1 MDPDTDL
8 KIDSNAMN
16 NIEQDNLRQNR
27 RLGVIVILVIL
38 VVGLG
43 FYGVWGMFLNKGNVV
58 FNGEG
63 PFAVTIGNEEM
74 ICLDIECEIDLS
86 ARAYT
91 YEVTKD
97 GYYDQSGFV
106 DVMRGETARVDLALK
121 YIPGTLQQAER
132 STFALPVGY
141 SKFTDRLLDISLFA
155 LVDAGEPA
163 IAGEESERAVLQKLP
178 KRPENIVFSESG
190 EKALVFED
198 KGDGIMVAIYDT
210 EDFSMEDIGVDEAS
224 EVRNGVWGASEQTI
238 YFIAH
243 DVVTGKDSLQKICID
258 SSCEPEN
265 LVYFLRN
272 VEDYEIKISPNENF
286 VAILDKTHNLQI
298 VYIIDLVNSTR
309 TNIFEGYLMELGD
322 WSDGG
327 EVVVFK
333 GKNLEGNDNYLRAFD
348 TQDNEIIDLNFNGDI
363 RNTSFYGDSMYF
375 MSTQKHSLH
384 GDNKPYLMMFDDE
397 EVFVSDARELLNMD
411 SEEIKFILGKWDFVK
426 NEMFFVKDLSD
437 ALSII
442 PEKIEVNQDGMIVR
456 ILSDDILYDLRIKE

>member
-27 RLGVIVILVIL
+27 KLGVIVILVIL

-58 FNGEG
+58 FNGEV
-63 PFAVTIGNEEM
+63 PFAVTIGNEKM
-74 ICLDIECEIDLS
+74 SCLDIECVIVLP
-86 ARAYT
+86 ARAYS
-91 YEVTKD
+91 YDASKD
-97 GYYDQSGFV
+97 GYYDQNGFV
-106 DVMRGETARVDLALK
+106 DVMRGETVRVDLALK

-132 STFALPVGY
+132 AMFALPVGY
-141 SKFTDRLLDISLFA
+141 SKFANRLLDISLFA
-155 LVDAGEPA
+155 LIDIGET
-163 IAGEESERAVLQKLP
+163 EVLQKLP
-178 KRPENIVFSESG
+178 KKPENIVFSESG

-198 KGDGIMVAIYDT
+198 EGDGVMVAIYDT
-210 EDFSMEDIGVDEAS
+210 KDFSMEDIGVDVTA

-243 DVVTGKDSLQKICID
+243 DVVTGKDSLQKFCVD
-258 SSCEPEN
+258 SNCELEN

-272 VEDYEIKISPNENF
+272 IKDYEITISPNENF
-286 VAILDKTHNLQI
+286 VAILDKTQNLQI
-298 VYIIDLVNSTR
+298 IYIIDLVNSTR

-348 TQDNEIIDLNFNGDI
+348 TQNNEIIDLNFNGDI
-363 RNTSFYGDSMYF
+363 RNTSFYENSMYF
-375 MSTQKHSLH
+375 MSTQKHSLY

-397 EVFVSDARELLNMD
+397 EVFVNDATELLNMN
-411 SEEIKFILGKWDFVK
+411 SAEIKFTLGKWNFAK
-426 NEMFFVKDLSD
+426 NEISFVKDLTD
-437 ALSII
+437 ALSFI
-442 PEKIEVNQDGMIVR
+442 PQKIEVNQDGTIVR
-456 ILSDDILYDLRIKE
+456 ILSEDVLYDLRIKE

>member
-1 MDPDTDL
+1 
-8 KIDSNAMN
+8 
-16 NIEQDNLRQNR
+16 
-27 RLGVIVILVIL
+27 
-38 VVGLG
+38 
-43 FYGVWGMFLNKGNVV
+43 MFS
-58 FNGEG
+58 GEI

-74 ICLDIECEIDLS
+74 VCLDIECKIDLP

-91 YEVTKD
+91 YNASKD
-97 GYYDQSGFV
+97 GYYNQSGFV

-141 SKFTDRLLDISLFA
+141 SKFANRLLDISLFA
-155 LVDAGEPA
+155 LVDASEHEGDEMEPA
-163 IAGEESERAVLQKLP
+163 VAGEESERAVLKKLP
-178 KRPENIVFSESG
+178 KKPENIVFNESG

-198 KGDGIMVAIYDT
+198 EGDGMTMAIYDT
-210 EDFSMEDIGVDEAS
+210 GNFSMENVNVDEDS
-224 EVRNGVWGASEQTI
+224 DVRNGAWGASEQMI

-243 DVVTGKDSLQKICID
+243 DVATEKDSLQQICAD

-286 VAILDKTHNLQI
+286 VAILDKTQNLQI
-298 VYIIDLVNSTR
+298 VYIVDLVNSTR

-348 TQDNEIIDLNFNGDI
+348 TQNNEIINLNFNGDI

-375 MSTQKHSLH
+375 MSTQEHSLH
-384 GDNKPYLMMFDDE
+384 GDNKPYLMMFADE
-397 EVFVSDARELLNMD
+397 EVFVSDASELLNMD
-411 SEEIKFILGKWDFVK
+411 SEEIKFTLGKWNFAK
-426 NEMFFVKDLSD
+426 NEISFVKDLSD
-437 ALSII
+437 ALSLI
-442 PEKIEVNQDGMIVR
+442 PEKIEVNQDGTIVR
-456 ILSDDILYDLRIKE
+456 ILSEDIFYDLRIKE